1 MVGREDGAVSSSSA
15 ACVKTPGMKRIFQTV
30 ALAALAAGGA
40 EAAELRLGLNS
51 SVTLGCEV
59 AGVRAGLQE
68 GRFGGYVQGS
78 YCTSNVQGQ
87 SGSAVFGG
95 GLTFDLFQTPSAAGY
110 ALVGASTG
118 AGGNGTIYGGLGAR
132 YGVPLLPF
140 EAYVEGGVSRTS
152 TLIGTLTSPR
162 LALGVNYVWRGV
174 DLSQAASTSSVAP
187 SSSGSVSAPG
197 VGGINVDQSGGGSAP
212 AGGAAP
218 ATCNVSAE
226 SDAAAAQAVARAA
239 ANSALS
245 AAATAYSAI
254 YSNVSYDI
262 SVGSANISGNTATV
276 TGTLTLRATN
286 RTNGEPVS
294 GTFSGV
300 VTLARSGCSWVATG
314 YRQNG
319 EGE

>member
-1 MVGREDGAVSSSSA
+1 M
-15 ACVKTPGMKRIFQTV
+15 V
-30 ALAALAAGGA
+30 ALAALAAGRA
-40 EAAELRLGLNS
+40 DAADIRLGLNS

-68 GRFGGYVQGS
+68 GRFGGYVQGA

-87 SGSAVFGG
+87 PGSGVFGG
-95 GLTFDLFQTPSAAGY
+95 GLTFDLFQSPSAAAY

-118 AGGNGTIYGGLGAR
+118 AGGNAAIYGGLGAR

-152 TLIGTLTSPR
+152 TLIGALLAPR

-174 DLSQAASTSSVAP
+174 DLSQAASASGGDSRP
-187 SSSGSVSAPG
+187 SNISAPG
-197 VGGINVDQSGGGSAP
+197 VGGINVDQAPAAGSGG
-212 AGGAAP
+212 GGAAP
-218 ATCNVSAE
+218 ATCNVSPE
-226 SDAAAAQAVARAA
+226 SDAAAAQAAARTA

-245 AAATAYSAI
+245 AAATAYSAV

-262 SVGSANISGNTATV
+262 SVGGANISGNTATV

-294 GTFSGV
+294 GTYSGV
-300 VTLARSGCSWVATG
+300 VTLVRSGCSWTATG
-314 YRQNG
+314 YRQN
-319 EGE
+319 E

>member
-1 MVGREDGAVSSSSA
+1 
-15 ACVKTPGMKRIFQTV
+15 MKRIFQTV
-30 ALAALAAGGA
+30 VLAALAAGGA
-40 EAAELRLGLNS
+40 DAAELRLGINS
-51 SVTLGCEV
+51 SATLGCEV

-78 YCTSNVQGQ
+78 YCTSNVAGR
-87 SGSAVFGG
+87 SGSGVFGG
-95 GLTFDLFQTPSAAGY
+95 GLTFDLFQSPSTAAY

-118 AGGNGTIYGGLGAR
+118 AGGNAAIYGGLGAR

-152 TLIGTLTSPR
+152 TLIGALVAPR

-174 DLSQAASTSSVAP
+174 DLSQAAGTSGAGTPSAG
-187 SSSGSVSAPG
+187 SSSPSTISAPG
-197 VGGINVDQSGGGSAP
+197 VGGINVDQTGGGGAP
-212 AGGAAP
+212 AGGGAAP
-218 ATCNVSAE
+218 TTCNVSAE
-226 SDAAAAQAVARAA
+226 SDAAAAQSVARAA

-245 AAATAYSAI
+245 AAATAYSAV
-254 YSNVSYDI
+254 YSNVSYEI
-262 SVGSANISGNTATV
+262 TVGNANISGNSATV
-276 TGTLTLRATN
+276 VGTLTLRATN
-286 RTNGEPVS
+286 RANGQPVS
-294 GTFSGV
+294 GTYSGV